1 MSQNQCIIAVFN
13 SFSNWVIELNEKK
26 GPNQHLFA
34 SIAWNFKELQK
45 EFAHRHFGFLQS
57 CNELHSYTK
66 IKTSKINENVYTK
79 TEMPTI
85 GIDSFDMHVYYM
97 HRDVTFLMA
106 CINCW
111 THLSKLQLWHLVCCC
126 FLLWCVSSHTEIV
139 VEYFCNLYLLHSLVY
154 LQWNKSTNDSHSLYD
169 QWFWFTNLEHNNI
182 KLYNVHTLWQRLKPF
197 ECTQSEC
204 EEWKKRRLNRAER
217 SDRPQL
223 MPKNTKPCN

>member
-13 SFSNWVIELNEKK
+13 SFSNWVIELNVRK

-34 SIAWNFKELQK
+34 SIAWNFQELRK

-66 IKTSKINENVYTK
+66 IKTSKIKIYVYTK

-126 FLLWCVSSHTEIV
+126 ILLWCVSSHTEIV
-139 VEYFCNLYLLHSLVY
+139 VEYFCNLCLLHSRVFAVKQLNKWRAQLMRPMILVY
-154 LQWNKSTNDSHSLYD
+154 QFGAQQHLTVQRAHIMTTTKTIWMHTKRMRREKKEGWIVQREVID
-169 QWFWFTNLEHNNI
+169 HN
-182 KLYNVHTLWQRLKPF
+182 
-197 ECTQSEC
+197 
-204 EEWKKRRLNRAER
+204 
-217 SDRPQL
+217 
-223 MPKNTKPCN
+223 